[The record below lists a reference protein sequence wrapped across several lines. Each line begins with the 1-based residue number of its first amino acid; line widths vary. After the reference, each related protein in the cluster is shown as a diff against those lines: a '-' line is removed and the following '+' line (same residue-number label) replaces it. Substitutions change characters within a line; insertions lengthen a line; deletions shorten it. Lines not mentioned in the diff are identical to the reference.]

1 MLKGSFQLLRIIII
15 DSFWR
20 GKVNEL
26 NFSGHTQ
33 LEGTNGAGKT
43 SLMRMLPLFYGM
55 RPSDIV
61 SKVDQSKNFADY
73 YLPRESSML
82 VYEYQRPSV
91 ASQEP
96 QICQMI
102 ATSDGRGIQYKLID
116 APYHSEFFIG
126 EDNKPLKIKEIVAK
140 YQTNLSNVHCSNFLG
155 VDKYR
160 QVIQKLRSGSKNKE
174 IKQLQNRYSLS
185 NSPCPHIDKV
195 VNGTIEKNLDFDAVK
210 RMLVSIVDDYI
221 ARSDITG
228 SKEYMQ
234 LNKDEISQWL
244 NDIQAS
250 RSVQKVAD
258 KISLWKED
266 FIVLGNSLTKLK
278 HLAALSIKHHDD
290 AKLTGQ
296 DLAQQRIAAKKQR
309 EISQRE
315 LEQLEDELTGKI
327 KAVKREIESD
337 QAFIDKLDLDKQSFD
352 DDDAPSYQLK
362 ADNKTQFL
370 SRLTDVNQLIETFEG
385 EIANIGAK
393 FESLIAKLDLS
404 SAKHNAKQQE
414 LIAQISQQ
422 ANFKTTECEQQYQGQ
437 KDLLVAQQQQQ
448 FLALSNAQAQ
458 LEVKLETTQHLVQSV
473 QIPAALND
481 KRGQC
486 ELALKQGQQE
496 YSEQL
501 QAQSQQELHLA
512 KLSAQREQ
520 GLHQLVGDKRLLD
533 ELTREYHLITQQIN
547 PEIGSL
553 HHYLDSHVSESSSS
567 DLSWKDNI
575 GRILSPQ
582 LLARQDLSPDYQ
594 AIDSSIYGLSIDL
607 EQLSDDNALS
617 LSESELRNEAERVN
631 DKLTAQVAKV
641 EQQELLLG
649 EQNKAIEQQN
659 TVILSLRQQTLRL
672 QQEIEQLQ
680 QQSQRNDVECRQAL
694 LDEKQKFSEQIEQLS
709 QQLKKNSQQ
718 QDDFNQQK
726 TDDLHELNNQLLE
739 NKMVIE
745 SDCASQLDTINSQLT
760 SYNEQQ
766 KQLKKDYQQQLK
778 KEINQHDPDGEI
790 DKCIKEQQSL
800 KKSLAQCDVFAE
812 KARKYQSFIDISFS
826 QRDSLINQNNQRQ
839 LTLNVLN
846 EQLVKDGEQLK
857 QQLRRA
863 KDSISRINEAIAIN
877 EDLLVGLD
885 RGKNQ
890 CDGLEIMAE
899 LDPNASL
906 FQPDMVPRFI
916 DQDAT
921 SYRAKKD
928 HLSKEIN
935 GFSEK
940 FRRHHAGSQLYSNWV
955 KLVAENDSYQSSES
969 VFKYQHA
976 IGDLL
981 STAGQLQQST
991 GQLIDVNAIKI
1002 DEFYKHLTN
1011 FKNKINLVGR
1021 KLSDN
1026 VTALAQFEA
1035 LAEININTISKI
1047 ESLDY
1052 WAQLKTFSE
1061 SYDMLRDD
1069 LNDPN
1074 REVPEEL
1081 INAMRELSRVLPAEG
1096 VSLEHHEL
1104 FDLEFVITEK
1114 GEVKRARNARQL
1126 KKISSTGLSYLA
1138 MLSLFAGILSML
1150 RGTNEYPT
1158 SVILPV
1164 DELGELAAE
1173 NIDLL
1178 LKMFA
1183 QNSIVMLSASPSTD
1197 RHILSLYQRHYKIK
1211 DSKLYHAHI
1220 PQSRLDQLLAQRKQD
1235 LLDQQNNAFPNKMSD
1250 DIQSDNTQ
1258 SDNTQPDNT
1267 LSDNSQPDTANGEVS
1282 S

>member
-1 MLKGSFQLLRIIII
+1 MHDSSFQLLRIIII

-20 GKVNEL
+20 GKINEL

-43 SLMRMLPLFYGM
+43 SLMRLLPLFYGM

-82 VYEYQRPSV
+82 VYEYQRPSL
-91 ASQEP
+91 ASQTP

-102 ATSDGRGIQYKLID
+102 AISDGRGIQYKLID
-116 APYHSEFFIG
+116 APYRSEFFIG
-126 EDNKPLKIKEIVAK
+126 DDNKPLKIKDIVAK

-160 QVIQKLRSGSKNKE
+160 QIIQKLRSGTKSKE

-266 FIVLGNSLTKLK
+266 FIVLENALVKLK
-278 HLAALSIKHHDD
+278 HLAALTIEHHKD
-290 AKLTGQ
+290 ALQAGQELT
-296 DLAQQRIAAKKQR
+296 QQRKLAKEQR
-309 EISQRE
+309 DQSQRQ
-315 LEQLEDELTGKI
+315 LEQLEDQLKGEI
-327 KAVKREIESD
+327 KAIKREIESD
-337 QAFIDKLDLDKQSFD
+337 QAFIDKLDLDKQMFD

-362 ADNKTQFL
+362 ADNKAQLL
-370 SRLTDVNQLIETFEG
+370 SRLSDVNQLIETFEG

-393 FESLIAKLDLS
+393 FEGLIAKLELS
-404 SAKHNAKQQE
+404 SAKHNARQQE
-414 LIAQISQQ
+414 LIGQIVQQ
-422 ANFKTTECEQQYQGQ
+422 ANAKTTECEQQYQGQ
-437 KDLLVAQQQQQ
+437 KDQLVAQQQQQ

-458 LEVKLETTQHLVQSV
+458 LEVKLETNQNLLQSA
-473 QIPAALND
+473 QIPAVLND
-481 KRGQC
+481 KRQQC
-486 ELALKQGQQE
+486 EQALKQGQQE

-501 QAQSQQELHLA
+501 QAQNQQQLHQA

-520 GLHQLVGDKRLLD
+520 ALHQLAGDKRLLD
-533 ELTREYHLITQQIN
+533 ELTRDYHLITQQIN
-547 PEIGSL
+547 PAVGSL
-553 HHYLDSHVSESSSS
+553 HHYLDSHHSE
-567 DLSWKDNI
+567 LSWKDNI

-582 LLARQDLSPDYQ
+582 LLARQDLSPEYSESG
-594 AIDSSIYGLSIDL
+594 SSVYGLTIDL

-617 LSESELRNEAERVN
+617 LSESELRNEADRISE
-631 DKLTAQVAKV
+631 KQTAQMAQV
-641 EQQELLLG
+641 EQQEQLIA
-649 EQNKAIEQQN
+649 EQNKAIDQQN
-659 TVILSLRQQTLRL
+659 SLILSLKQQTLRL
-672 QQEIEQLQ
+672 DQEIEQLQ

-694 LDEKQKFSEQIEQLS
+694 IDEKQKFTDQIKQLS
-709 QQLKKNSQQ
+709 QRLKKNSQQ
-718 QDDFNQQK
+718 QADFNQQK
-726 TDDLHELNNQLLE
+726 NDDLHELNNQLLD
-739 NKMVIE
+739 NKMVVE
-745 SDCASQLDTINSQLT
+745 SDCASQLGTIKEQLAN
-760 SYNEQQ
+760 YNEQQ
-766 KQLKKDYQQQLK
+766 KQLKKNYQQQLK
-778 KEINQHDPDGEI
+778 KEIHQHDPDGEI
-790 DKCIKEQQSL
+790 DKCIQEQQSL

-826 QRDSLINQNNQRQ
+826 QRESLINQNNQRQ
-839 LTLNVLN
+839 LTLNILN
-846 EQLVKDGEQLK
+846 EQLVKDSEIFKLE
-857 QQLRRA
+857 LRRA
-863 KDSISRINEAIAIN
+863 KDSISRINEAMAKN
-877 EDLLVGLD
+877 EDLLIRLE

-899 LDPNASL
+899 LDPNASV

-916 DQDAT
+916 DQDT
-921 SYRAKKD
+921 TGYRVKKD
-928 HLSKEIN
+928 HLNKEIN

-955 KLVAENDSYQSSES
+955 KLVAENDTYQSSES

-976 IGDLL
+976 ISDLL
-981 STAGQLQQST
+981 STADQLQQST

-1011 FKNKINLVGR
+1011 FKKEINRVGR
-1021 KLSDN
+1021 KLSEN

-1081 INAMRELSRVLPAEG
+1081 ITAMRELSRVLPAEG

-1104 FDLEFVITEK
+1104 FDIEFVITEK

-1235 LLDQQNNAFPNKMSD
+1235 LLAN
-1250 DIQSDNTQ
+1250 QSN
-1258 SDNTQPDNT
+1258 S
-1267 LSDNSQPDTANGEVS
+1267 LSETTSGEVS
-1282 S
+1282 

>member
-116 APYHSEFFIG
+116 APYRSEFFIG

-140 YQTNLSNVHCSNFLG
+140 YQANLSNVHCSNFLG

-160 QVIQKLRSGSKNKE
+160 QVIQKLRSGSKSKE

-210 RMLVSIVDDYI
+210 RMLVSIVEDYI

-258 KISLWKED
+258 KIALWKDD

-278 HLAALSIKHHDD
+278 HLAALSVDHHQD
-290 AKLTGQ
+290 AKQTEQELIE
-296 DLAQQRIAAKKQR
+296 QRLQAKKQR
-309 EISQRE
+309 EQSQR
-315 LEQLEDELTGKI
+315 QLEKLKDELGLEI
-327 KAVKREIESD
+327 KAIKREVESD
-337 QAFIDKLDLDKQSFD
+337 QAFIDKLDLDKQNFD

-362 ADNKTQFL
+362 ADNKAQLLNRL
-370 SRLTDVNQLIETFEG
+370 SDVNQLIETFEG

-393 FESLIAKLDLS
+393 FESMIAKLDLS

-414 LIAQISQQ
+414 QIALISQQ
-422 ANFKTTECEQQYQGQ
+422 ANVKSTECEQQYQGQ

-448 FLALSNAQAQ
+448 FLTLSNAQAQ
-458 LEVKLETTQHLVQSV
+458 LEVKLETTEHLVLSV
-473 QIPAALND
+473 QIPAPLND
-481 KRGQC
+481 KRLQC
-486 ELALKQGQQE
+486 EQALKQGQQQ

-512 KLSAQREQ
+512 KLSSQREQ
-520 GLHQLVGDKRLLD
+520 ALHQLVGDKRLLD
-533 ELTREYHLITQQIN
+533 ELTRDYHLITQQIN
-547 PEIGSL
+547 PEVGSL
-553 HHYLDSHVSESSSS
+553 HHYLDNHASNSNNSE
-567 DLSWKDNI
+567 LSWKDNI

-582 LLARQDLSPDYQ
+582 LLARQDLSPHYLEPERLTSDNST
-594 AIDSSIYGLSIDL
+594 ADAAIYGLTIDL

-617 LSESELRNEAERVN
+617 LSESELRNEAERIS
-631 DKLTAQVAKV
+631 DKLTAQMAQV
-641 EQQELLLG
+641 EQQEALIA
-649 EQNKAIEQQN
+649 EQNKVIEQQN
-659 TVILSLRQQTLRL
+659 TIILSLKQQTLRL
-672 QQEIEQLQ
+672 QQEIEQLG

-694 LDEKQKFSEQIEQLS
+694 LDEKQKFSQQIEQLS
-709 QQLKKNSQQ
+709 AQLKKNSQQ
-718 QDDFNQQK
+718 QADFNQQK

-745 SDCASQLDTINSQLT
+745 SDSSSQLDTINEQLT
-760 SYNEQQ
+760 SYNDQQ

-790 DKCIKEQQSL
+790 DKCIQEQQGL
-800 KKSLAQCDVFAE
+800 KKSLTECDVFAE
-812 KARKYQSFIDISFS
+812 KARKYQSFMQSSFS
-826 QRDSLINQNNQRQ
+826 QRESLTNNNNQRQ
-839 LTLNVLN
+839 LALNRLN
-846 EQLVKDGEQLK
+846 EQLVKDSEVANVE
-857 QQLRRA
+857 LRRA
-863 KDSISRINEAIAIN
+863 KDSISRINEAIAKN
-877 EDLLVGLD
+877 EELLIGLE
-885 RGKNQ
+885 RGKTQ
-890 CDGLEIMAE
+890 CDGLDIVAE
-899 LDPNASL
+899 LDDNASI
-906 FQPDMVPRFI
+906 FQPEMVPRFI

-921 SYRAKKD
+921 SYRAQKD
-928 HLSKEIN
+928 RLSKAIN
-935 GFSEK
+935 GFSEM
-940 FRRHHAGSQLYSNWV
+940 FRRQHAGSQLYSNWV

-976 IGDLL
+976 ISDLL
-981 STAGQLQQST
+981 STADQLQQST

-1011 FKNKINLVGR
+1011 FKKEINRVGR

-1081 INAMRELSRVLPAEG
+1081 ISAMRELSRVLPAEG

-1104 FDLEFVITEK
+1104 FDIEFVITEK

-1150 RGTNEYPT
+1150 RGNNEYPT

-1211 DSKLYHAHI
+1211 DSKLYHADI

-1235 LLDQQNNAFPNKMSD
+1235 LLVNQTTAMSG
-1250 DIQSDNTQ
+1250 IASGE
-1258 SDNTQPDNT
+1258 
-1267 LSDNSQPDTANGEVS
+1267 LSS
-1282 S
+1282 